1 MGEDEVMAR
10 VRASVQE
17 IYDLGR
23 ELGGGGMSR
32 VFRATERASGRQV
45 VLKVLPPDLAADIS
59 LARFKREIDVAARM
73 RHVNIVPMLGSGEAD
88 GLPWFAMP
96 FVDGETLRERIG
108 SRTRLPVTEAMRILR
123 DMASALAYA
132 HRKGI
137 VHRDIKP
144 ENVLLSSEGAVITD
158 FGVAKALMNAEGVA
172 TDSSAPRLTTRR
184 IALGTPTYMSPEQAS
199 GDPRVG
205 TRADIYAWGIVAY
218 ELLAGCTPFD
228 GRSLHGQLRAH
239 VNEVPV
245 SLAVHR
251 PTTPAELVELVQ
263 RCLQKSPADRPQLAD
278 QLVEALDSISLASST
293 STLPAGMPAV
303 DATGARLQ
311 LHSNAASGSLPVAI
325 STAPDTPASTRVSTL
340 PDASSVSSRERS
352 LAAPTVERAAPP
364 IVPASVA
371 PLHTVAPTGAPPAAP
386 RVNSARSAN
395 TMITI
400 LIGVVIV
407 GVLGVLLLR
416 AR

>member
-1 MGEDEVMAR
+1 MVEDEVMAR
-10 VRASVQE
+10 VRASVHGT
-17 IYDLGR
+17 YDMGR

-32 VFRATERASGRQV
+32 VFRATDRESGRQV

-73 RHVNIVPMLGSGEAD
+73 RHPNIVPVLGSGEAD

-96 FVDGETLRERIG
+96 FVEGETLRERIG
-108 SRTRLPVTEAMRILR
+108 SRSRLPIADAMRILR

-144 ENVLLSSEGAVITD
+144 ENVLLSTDGAVVTD
-158 FGVAKALMNAEGVA
+158 FGVAKALLNAEGGE
-172 TDSSAPRLTTRR
+172 TDSSGPRLTTRR

-218 ELLAGCTPFD
+218 ELLAGQTPFD

-239 VNEVPV
+239 VNETPQ

-251 PTTPAELVELVQ
+251 PSTPPQLVELVQ
-263 RCLQKSPADRPQLAD
+263 RCLEKSPANRPQLAD
-278 QLVEALDSISLASST
+278 QLVEALDSITVASST
-293 STLPAGMPAV
+293 ATLPSGMASVAAAV
-303 DATGARLQ
+303 PVASVPETLTASVGTAPTAAASDSTGAALPPRDGTL
-311 LHSNAASGSLPVAI
+311 SGS
-325 STAPDTPASTRVSTL
+325 TPSVPSPQPIPIVS
-340 PDASSVSSRERS
+340 
-352 LAAPTVERAAPP
+352 APTVAHEV
-364 IVPASVA
+364 VP
-371 PLHTVAPTGAPPAAP
+371 T
-386 RVNSARSAN
+386 RSAAAMLP
-395 TMITI
+395 MI
-400 LIGVVIV
+400 IGAVVVAVIA
-407 GVLGVLLLR
+407 LLLLR

>member
-1 MGEDEVMAR
+1 MAR
-10 VRASVQE
+10 VRASVHGT
-17 IYDLGR
+17 YDMGR

-32 VFRATERASGRQV
+32 VFRATECDTGRQV

-73 RHVNIVPMLGSGEAD
+73 RHANIVPVLGSGEAD

-96 FVDGETLRERIG
+96 FVEGETLRERIG
-108 SRTRLPVTEAMRILR
+108 SRSRLPIAEAMRILR

-144 ENVLLSSEGAVITD
+144 ENVLLSDEGAVITD
-158 FGVAKALMNAEGVA
+158 FGVAKALLNAEGVA
-172 TDSSAPRLTTRR
+172 TEPTGPRLTTRR

-218 ELLAGCTPFD
+218 ELLAGQTPFD

-239 VNEVPV
+239 VNETPV

-251 PTTPAELVELVQ
+251 PSTPVQLVELVQ
-263 RCLQKSPADRPQLAD
+263 RCLEKSPANRPQLAD
-278 QLVEALDSISLASST
+278 QLVEALDGISVAST
-293 STLPAGMPAV
+293 TTTLPTGMPAV
-303 DATGARLQ
+303 APDDSSVVATDSSA
-311 LHSNAASGSLPVAI
+311 SAVSAAAHSLPTVA
-325 STAPDTPASTRVSTL
+325 
-340 PDASSVSSRERS
+340 
-352 LAAPTVERAAPP
+352 
-364 IVPASVA
+364 
-371 PLHTVAPTGAPPAAP
+371 HTVVPTGSGLGTIPMMIGAVLVAAI
-386 RVNSARSAN
+386 A
-395 TMITI
+395 
-400 LIGVVIV
+400 
-407 GVLGVLLLR
+407 VLLLR
-416 AR
+416 SR

>member
-1 MGEDEVMAR
+1 MAR
-10 VRASVQE
+10 VRASVHGT
-17 IYDLGR
+17 YDMGR

-32 VFRATERASGRQV
+32 VFRATDRESGRQV

-73 RHVNIVPMLGSGEAD
+73 RHPNIVPVLGSGEAD

-96 FVDGETLRERIG
+96 FVEGETLRERIG
-108 SRTRLPVTEAMRILR
+108 SRSRLPIADAMRILR

-144 ENVLLSSEGAVITD
+144 ENVLLSTDGAVVTD
-158 FGVAKALMNAEGVA
+158 FGVAKALLNAEGGE
-172 TDSSAPRLTTRR
+172 TDSSGPRLTTRR

-218 ELLAGCTPFD
+218 ELLAGQTPFD

-239 VNEVPV
+239 VNETPQ

-251 PTTPAELVELVQ
+251 PSTPPQLVELVQ
-263 RCLQKSPADRPQLAD
+263 RCLEKSPANRPQLAD
-278 QLVEALDSISLASST
+278 QLVEALDSITVASST
-293 STLPAGMPAV
+293 ATLPSGMASVAAAV
-303 DATGARLQ
+303 PVASVPETLTASVGTAPTAAASDSTGAALPPRDGTP
-311 LHSNAASGSLPVAI
+311 SGS
-325 STAPDTPASTRVSTL
+325 TPSVPSPQPIPIVS
-340 PDASSVSSRERS
+340 
-352 LAAPTVERAAPP
+352 APTVAHEV
-364 IVPASVA
+364 VP
-371 PLHTVAPTGAPPAAP
+371 T
-386 RVNSARSAN
+386 RSAAAMLP
-395 TMITI
+395 MI
-400 LIGVVIV
+400 IGAVVVAVIA
-407 GVLGVLLLR
+407 LLLLR